1 MDYQIYLRPMAEED
15 AELIVEWRNK
25 PELKRFFISQ
35 TDFTIEG
42 HLKWFRTMKESGRAC
57 QMMIIDKKD
66 DKPLGSVD
74 IKDIDPVVYKEYTG
88 FDNKNVI
95 DNLLRLRDKL
105 KPEMLRIRVPRI
117 RGYNTD
123 EQVEKSVLWVRHN
136 IKVEPEVFDYVV

>member
-1 MDYQIYLRPMAEED
+1 MSTWNV
-15 AELIVEWRNK
+15 ELLV
-25 PELKRFFISQ
+25 
-35 TDFTIEG
+35 DD
-42 HLKWFRTMKESGRAC
+42 
-57 QMMIIDKKD
+57 IDD
-66 DKPLGSVD
+66 ID

-123 EQVEKSVLWVRHN
+123 EQVEKSVLWVRNN
-136 IKVEPEVFDYVV
+136 INTDPEVFEYVV

>member
-1 MDYQIYLRPMAEED
+1 MVDD
-15 AELIVEWRNK
+15 
-25 PELKRFFISQ
+25 
-35 TDFTIEG
+35 
-42 HLKWFRTMKESGRAC
+42 
-57 QMMIIDKKD
+57 IDD
-66 DKPLGSVD
+66 ID

-105 KPEMLRIRVPRI
+105 KPEMLRIRVRRI